1 MKTLKFGFTI
11 IILLFLLWLCV
22 DHFRGYKVLK
32 VIDGDTVYVDL
43 NRNNKAEK
51 EEKIRIKSID
61 TFETKYSYQLS
72 KQSKVF
78 GITQKQALGLGYLGK
93 EFAKKKLL
101 NKRVKVQIDGKG
113 DFNRK
118 LAHIYIN
125 GQNYEKLILKEG
137 LASVYKRADDAE
149 KYLQYENTNKIKQNA
164 QKAKDLD
171 LVILNLKNNKYH
183 KPYCKYAR
191 NISRF
196 ELVEKKHLLQ
206 ADAKQAGCC
215 KKKNFINHK
224 EQRKYLQSNNI
235 TNPVFEKAVPDI
247 QTKNIELYFIDPT
260 KYKKPVNYCR
270 TAAVQALIREIDKA
284 KNTIDFSVFGF
295 SNQPELIKSI
305 KKASLRG
312 VKVRWVTDVTPWN
325 FNFYSG
331 TKEAMKKIPNYKTDF
346 NTDKKLLE
354 KFRKKGMKSY
364 NGTLIHN
371 KFFIIDN
378 KLVWTGSTNISSS
391 GTGGYNANVSA
402 LIRSKKIANIYTKEF
417 NQMFIEEKFHRDKQ
431 KIFTKNL
438 ILKDG
443 SIISIY
449 FSPNPSIIDEGI
461 TPVISSSNS
470 FIYMPMFY
478 LTNEKIFE
486 ALIGAKKRNVDV
498 KIIVD
503 AHYAKSQ
510 HSKVKKLR
518 DAGIKLKVENWGGK
532 MHMKSMITDN
542 DYIVI
547 GSTNFTKTGIT
558 QNDENMLIIK
568 NSKLNQKFKSE
579 FLKYWKSIPD
589 KWLYNSPLPEGK
601 DSINSCSDGIDNDHD
616 GYYDKKDFDCS

>member
-1 MKTLKFGFTI
+1 MKKFKLIVTLVV
-11 IILLFLLWLCV
+11 ILLLLWLCI

-43 NRNNKAEK
+43 NRNNKAET

-72 KQSKVF
+72 RQSRKF
-78 GITQKQALGLGYLGK
+78 GITKKQALGLGYWGK

-101 NKRVKVQIDGKG
+101 GKRVKLKIYGTG

-137 LASVYKRADDAE
+137 LAVVYKRADDA
-149 KYLQYENTNKIKQNA
+149 KDYLKYENIEKIKQNA
-164 QKAKDLD
+164 EKVQNLD

-196 ELVEKKHLLQ
+196 ELVEKKNLPLNT
-206 ADAKQAGCC
+206 KQAGCC
-215 KKKNFINHK
+215 KGKNFINHK
-224 EQRKYLQSNNI
+224 EQRKYLKSDNI
-235 TNPVFEKAVPDI
+235 INPVFEKAVPDI
-247 QTKNIELYFIDPT
+247 QTENIELYFIDPT
-260 KYKKPVNYCR
+260 KYKKPANYCR
-270 TAAVQALIREIDKA
+270 TAAVQALIKEIDKA
-284 KNTIDFSVFGF
+284 KSTIEFSVFGF

-331 TKEAMKKIPNYKTDF
+331 TKEAMKQIPNYKTDF

-354 KFRKKGMKSY
+354 EFRKKGMKSY

-378 KLVWTGSTNISSS
+378 KMVWTGSTNISSS

-402 LIRSKKIANIYTKEF
+402 LIRSEKIANVYKKEF

-431 KIFTKNL
+431 KIFAKN
-438 ILKDG
+438 INLKDG
-443 SIISIY
+443 STVSVY
-449 FSPNPSIIDEGI
+449 FSPNPLIVDEAI
-461 TPVISSSNS
+461 TPVIRNS
-470 FIYMPMFY
+470 KTFIYMPMFY
-478 LTNEKIFE
+478 LTNEKIFK
-486 ALIGAKKRNVDV
+486 ALIEAQKRNIDV

-510 HSKVKKLR
+510 HSKIKKLR
-518 DAGIKLKVENWGGK
+518 SAGIKLKVENWGGK

-558 QNDENMLIIK
+558 QNDENMMIIK
-568 NSKLNQKFKSE
+568 NSKLNQKFKFE

-589 KWLYNSPLPEGK
+589 KWLYKSPLPEGK
-601 DSINSCSDGIDNDHD
+601 DSINSCNDGIDNDHD